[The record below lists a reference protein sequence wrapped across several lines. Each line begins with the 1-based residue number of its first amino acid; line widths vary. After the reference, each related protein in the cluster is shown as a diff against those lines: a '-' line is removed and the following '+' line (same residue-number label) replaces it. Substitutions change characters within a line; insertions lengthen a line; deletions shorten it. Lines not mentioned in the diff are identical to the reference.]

1 MEQKEMMRMIVSAVA
16 EQAIRE
22 IDADPRR
29 GLRKMVDLGRELA
42 NGPSQQG
49 FFRLT
54 QAMLADPDSPYYAL
68 LGRTVRQTRREALR
82 EFAVNLGWNC
92 WTVGAQRLRQRE
104 AAGAYQIPWALT
116 LLLDGT
122 EDGAALR
129 NLLEEGQ
136 ELGCFGTICFAE
148 HPAGAQTAFAL
159 AQAAP
164 ENAFALFAPPAVWD
178 EAMTAQAAAH
188 LNVMGSVET
197 AEGFAQAAD
206 RLCQAGCLYGAHR
219 FYRDEADVQEILSGA
234 WIERMQA
241 HAGLTMTAV
250 AAPDCPPGYA
260 QRVGQYML
268 ACRTAQRYSI
278 LPIDFFADE
287 RRVNRIVSAGRGRFF
302 CVQPDG
308 AILTRRAD
316 RPAAAG
322 CRLSDGPLDALLAAM
337 GN

>member
-1 MEQKEMMRMIVSAVA
+1 MMRMIVSAVA

-42 NGPSQQG
+42 NGPAQQG

-92 WTVGAQRLRQRE
+92 WTVGAQRIRQI
-104 AAGAYQIPWALT
+104 AATRAYQIPWVLT
-116 LLLDGT
+116 LHLDGT

-136 ELGCFGTICFAE
+136 ALGCWGTICFAE
-148 HPAGAQTAFAL
+148 NPTGAQTAFAL

-178 EAMTAQAAAH
+178 ETMTARAAAH
-188 LNVMGSVET
+188 SNVMLSVET
-197 AEGFAQAAD
+197 TEGFVEAAD

-219 FYRDEADVQEILSGA
+219 FYQDAAGVQEILSGA

-250 AAPDCPPGYA
+250 AAPDCPPVCA
-260 QRVGQYML
+260 QQVGQYML
-268 ACRTAQRYSI
+268 ACRTAQRYSV
-278 LPIDFFADE
+278 LPVDFFADE

-308 AILTRRAD
+308 TVLTRRAD
-316 RPAAAG
+316 MPAATG
-322 CRLSDGPLDALLAAM
+322 CRLSDGALSTLLAAM
-337 GN
+337 EH